1 LHPLLIDQSI
11 DSGAWSETFSHQVG
25 DDEMAA
31 ISWANPTNGDWSLG
45 TNWSTGAAPSLLDDA
60 TISVAGSYPTTISS
74 IDVADSLTV
83 DAAQASV
90 LETAGELIM
99 VRALTVEAG
108 SVSFNT
114 ANIIGSVVQSGGVI
128 AFSNGGALGAGTV
141 SMTGGELLGAAN
153 VTLGNTLNFSVTATL
168 AATHGTTLNEDS
180 TTYTLGR
187 NTTLDIGSQGE
198 DGTVVWSTSN
208 TSTVVLPTT
217 DSVNV
222 QAGTLKAGADSFRC
236 CLASSKPR
244 SPLGRPSM
252 SRASTQPSR
261 ISSAAVL

>member
-1 LHPLLIDQSI
+1 
-11 DSGAWSETFSHQVG
+11 
-25 DDEMAA
+25 MAA

-60 TISVAGSYPTTISS
+60 TISVAGSYTTTISS

-114 ANIIGSVVQSGGVI
+114 ANIMGSVVQSGGVI
-128 AFSNGGALGAGTV
+128 AFRNGGALGTGTV

-153 VTLGNTLNFSVTATL
+153 VTLGNTLNFSVTATI

-180 TTYTLGR
+180 TTYTPGPEHDARYWLPGGGR
-187 NTTLDIGSQGE
+187 NG
-198 DGTVVWSTSN
+198 
-208 TSTVVLPTT
+208 
-217 DSVNV
+217 
-222 QAGTLKAGADSFRC
+222 
-236 CLASSKPR
+236 
-244 SPLGRPSM
+244 PLEHQQHEHRRPA
-252 SRASTQPSR
+252 RYRQR
-261 ISSAAVL
+261 